1 MKRHYKDQLRTYTQV
16 LLKPE
21 IRYDE
26 LKTAVD
32 NMYDLYLETSE
43 LVEDDKTSRQAVYLP
58 TGKAIDS
65 FEAGMCVK
73 EFMRTKKFIAGIYSA
88 ILDAQERFPNQ
99 RIHIMYAGT
108 GPFGTL
114 MLPMTGLFTSSQIKF
129 TLLEIN
135 KNSIDCLK
143 RVITKFDVWDYVE
156 DIIETDASTYRKTK
170 EEPIHMLI
178 TETMQKALRKEP
190 HVSIT
195 LNLVD
200 QIHENGILIPQN
212 ISIDAVLFD
221 QSRNM
226 QRMFGENEAA
236 YDYYKSIGRVIEFNM
251 SLAKKHTRAF
261 QLSRQDYT
269 LPKVSMTLPEK
280 VDKRFSAINLMTE
293 IQVYKDHVLS
303 YYECSL
309 NLPEKLLAIENL
321 SHLPERLELQYK
333 ISDMPR
339 FEIVS
344 VF

>member
-1 MKRHYKDQLRTYTQV
+1 M
-16 LLKPE
+16 LKH
-21 IRYDE
+21 
-26 LKTAVD
+26 LGK
-32 NMYDLYLETSE
+32 LF
-43 LVEDDKTSRQAVYLP
+43 YLP

-73 EFMRTKKFIAGIYSA
+73 EFMRTKKFIAGIYNA

-114 MLPMTGLFTSSQIKF
+114 MLPMTGLFLSSQIKF

-170 EEPIHMLI
+170 EDPVHMLI

-195 LNLVD
+195 LNLIN
-200 QIHENGILIPQN
+200 QIHENAILIPQN
-212 ISIDAVLFD
+212 ISIDAVMFD
-221 QSRNM
+221 QRRNM
-226 QRMFGENEAA
+226 QRMFGEKEAA
-236 YDYYKSIGRVIEFNM
+236 YDYYESIGKVIDFNM
-251 SLAKKHTRAF
+251 PLAKEHARNF
-261 QLSRQDYT
+261 QVSRQNYT
-269 LPKVSMTLPEK
+269 LPKVSMILPEK
-280 VDKRFSAINLMTE
+280 IDKRFDSINLMTR
-293 IQVYKDHVLS
+293 IQVYKEHVLT

-309 NLPEKLLAIENL
+309 NLPEKLLSIEN
-321 SHLPERLELQYK
+321 SRALPKRLDLQYK
-333 ISDMPR
+333 VSDMPK
-339 FEIVS
+339 FEIVNA
-344 VF
+344 